1 MAGARTPFDGRL
13 TGMSGAR
20 TIMQTM
26 TQFIIILAAAL
37 LLLAIAVIP
46 VIAGA

>member
-1 MAGARTPFDGRL
+1 
-13 TGMSGAR
+13 
-20 TIMQTM
+20 MQTM

-46 VIAGA
+46 ALAGA

>member
-1 MAGARTPFDGRL
+1 
-13 TGMSGAR
+13 
-20 TIMQTM
+20 MQTM

-37 LLLAIAVIP
+37 LLLALAVIP

>member
-1 MAGARTPFDGRL
+1 
-13 TGMSGAR
+13 
-20 TIMQTM
+20 M

>member
-1 MAGARTPFDGRL
+1 
-13 TGMSGAR
+13 
-20 TIMQTM
+20 M

-46 VIAGA
+46 ALAGA

>member
-1 MAGARTPFDGRL
+1 L
-13 TGMSGAR
+13 TEMSSAR

-46 VIAGA
+46 ALAGA